1 MQFDE
6 GREMR
11 TRTVT
16 VVLYCIAVSA
26 RIAQYLTKEITRD
39 ENVRLQ
45 KMVIYCTQLWP
56 YARLR
61 GTTRNRSS
69 VSHGR
74 RAIAVC

>member
-45 KMVIYCTQLWP
+45 KMVIYCTQSP
-56 YARLR
+56 AYRKD
-61 GTTRNRSS
+61 NRHPMCLFYNWN
-69 VSHGR
+69 VW
-74 RAIAVC
+74 

>member
-26 RIAQYLTKEITRD
+26 RIAQYLRVTKEITRD

-45 KMVIYCTQLWP
+45 KMVIYCTQSP
-56 YARLR
+56 AYRKD
-61 GTTRNRSS
+61 NRHPMCLFYNWN
-69 VSHGR
+69 VW
-74 RAIAVC
+74 